1 MEYKE
6 FQKQLKNAAPKTTL
20 SWELYQKRRNKK
32 RVIFGSI
39 AAVFVLIWLILYNI
53 RADHERALVRAI
65 VATDEIAKGTQ
76 IEEKHI
82 VEGRFANQQLPNGY
96 FATQDELIGLFA
108 VQAVPKNAIITA
120 EDVKMFIQN
129 DSMAVELSSD
139 EVAFTIDA
147 SWLESKFPQVTKG
160 DRVSI
165 LVSNPQRDIDDTI
178 FLINSAEVIDY
189 VQDGKN
195 ASANYITIK
204 VTAEEGRD
212 ILYAKAKEQ
221 LLTVVLT
228 Q

>member
-20 SWELYQKRRNKK
+20 SWALYQKRRFKK
-32 RVIFGSI
+32 RVIFGSV
-39 AAVFVLIWLILYNI
+39 AAALLVLWLILYN
-53 RADHERALVRAI
+53 VRAAREHALTLGI
-65 VATDEIAKGTQ
+65 VAKDEIARGVQ
-76 IEEKHI
+76 IEEKHLD
-82 VEGRFANQQLPNGY
+82 EGRFAYQQLPNGY
-96 FATQDELIGLFA
+96 FASEDELLGLFA
-108 VQAVPKNAIITA
+108 VQTIPKNAIITT
-120 EDVKMFIQN
+120 EDVKVFIQN